1 MTLTQTFL
9 RAPLQRRRVSLID
22 LDVPAHSGRTKF
34 ATSRNHFFPKKKLF
48 SSFYS
53 AANKPT
59 NSSAGLA

>member
-34 ATSRNHFFPKKKLF
+34 ATQETIFFQKKNYFPLF
-48 SSFYS
+48 IQLQI
-53 AANKPT
+53 NQPT
-59 NSSAGLA
+59 LQLA